1 MSELKPKFKVNEVV
15 RAEWEGKSVKAKIIE
30 VNIFEKLNFVGY
42 KLDTD
47 QFFREEELST
57 DIRVGDIIK
66 SEFNG
71 VISLVTKTGTENA
84 NVVDVECANN
94 GSFRLLTDLEFKTL
108 SSDDLIQFVCKDKYP
123 DTSYKNGDFVVASS
137 IRFNGVVEIIST
149 RKKSDGKTI
158 YLISSNGCKIWCN
171 AVDIK
176 KWIPKAGE
184 KVVTDKMLWLYDEI
198 EDSYSSHQ
206 YTIISTIIEVREK
219 ENTAILDDYSSVKIE
234 NLKPAKALIKENK

>member
-1 MSELKPKFKVNEVV
+1 MAQLKAKYDAGQTV
-15 RAEWEGKSVKAKIIE
+15 RAEWDGKCVKADVEKIMLCRGW
-30 VNIFEKLNFVGY
+30 FGY
-42 KLDTD
+42 KLDTN
-47 QFFREEELST
+47 QWFTEEELST

-84 NVVDVECANN
+84 NVVGVECANN
-94 GSFRLLTDLEFKTL
+94 GSFRLLTDLEFKML
-108 SSDDLIQFVCKDKYP
+108 SSDDLMQFVCKDKYP
-123 DTSYKNGDFVVASS
+123 KISYKTGDFVVASS
-137 IRFNGVVEIIST
+137 IRFNGVEEIIST

-158 YLISSNGCKIWCN
+158 YLVGNKWCN

-176 KWIPKAGE
+176 KWIPEAGE

>member
-15 RAEWEGKSVKAKIIE
+15 RAEWEGKSIKARIAD
-30 VNIFEKLNFVGY
+30 VNVFNKLIFVGY

-57 DIRVGDIIK
+57 DIRVSDIIK

-84 NVVDVECANN
+84 NVVGVECANN

-108 SSDDLIQFVCKDKYP
+108 SSNDLMQFVCKDKYP
-123 DTSYKNGDFVVASS
+123 KISYKTGDFVVASS
-137 IRFNGVVEIIST
+137 IRFNGVEEIIST
-149 RKKSDGKTI
+149 RKESDGRTI
-158 YLISSNGCKIWCN
+158 YLVGNKWCN

-176 KWIPKAGE
+176 KWIPEAGE

-219 ENTAILDDYSSVKIE
+219 ENTAILDDYSSVKISD
-234 NLKPAKALIKENK
+234 LKPAKALIKENK